1 MFPLKVLFKI
11 VYINFFTVLKH
22 LFIDF
27 LSIIVC
33 VVYIYS
39 TVCKTKARTCGDS

>member
-11 VYINFFTVLKH
+11 VYAEAPFYRLFINF
-22 LFIDF
+22 
-27 LSIIVC
+27 IVC